1 MFGFKNSV
9 ALRDHGSPHSR
20 VDGIRIPLLCLNS
33 EDDPFCPTIGM
44 ESYIDMCVVTS
55 PNKHLICL

>member
-1 MFGFKNSV
+1 MFGFENSV

-33 EDDPFCPTIGM
+33 EDDPFCPASGM
-44 ESYIDMCVVTS
+44 ENSIKRYVIVQIS
-55 PNKHLICL
+55 I

>member
-1 MFGFKNSV
+1 MFGFKDSD

-44 ESYIDMCVVTS
+44 ESNINMYV
-55 PNKHLICL
+55 